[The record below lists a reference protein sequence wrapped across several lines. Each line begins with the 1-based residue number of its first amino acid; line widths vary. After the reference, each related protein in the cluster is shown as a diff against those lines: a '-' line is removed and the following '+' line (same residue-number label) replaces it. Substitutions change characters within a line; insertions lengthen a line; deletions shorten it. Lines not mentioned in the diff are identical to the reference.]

1 MSKMLCSISDVPYN
15 DYSDYVEG
23 KGVYS
28 KQTELF
34 DLPVEN
40 EAHLFLTDTMLNKS
54 IIDVNKS
61 VLLLLEHIGLDY
73 DDIEVGERH
82 SFPAVFVRSSSG
94 YRDKESQVNFYKTK
108 RGDKRMSIKHL
119 KAQAE
124 GGMVLRM
131 TYNFYKT
138 EEYLTLEVIWKAY

>member
-1 MSKMLCSISDVPYN
+1 MKKIQREIKMSKMLCSISDDPYN
-15 DYSDYVEG
+15 DYSDYIEG

-40 EAHLFLTDTMLNKS
+40 EANLFLTETMLNKS

-61 VLLLLEHIGLDY
+61 VLSLLEHIGLDY

-82 SFPAVFVRSSSG
+82 SFPAIFYDG
-94 YRDKESQVNFYKTK
+94 TPSQINFYKTK

-138 EEYLTLEVIWKAY
+138 EEYLTLEVI